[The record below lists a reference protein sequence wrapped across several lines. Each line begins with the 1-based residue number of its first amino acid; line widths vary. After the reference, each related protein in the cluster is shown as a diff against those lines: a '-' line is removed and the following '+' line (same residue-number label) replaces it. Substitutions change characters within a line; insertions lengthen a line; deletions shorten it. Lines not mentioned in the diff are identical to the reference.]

1 MSSNNGNLCGA
12 EKWLR
17 WVHDVGY
24 MPDTKFVLHDVEEE
38 GNMSGLCH
46 HMTEDGCCIWA
57 HHHSWHYTL
66 HLPTICKYSW

>member
-46 HMTEDGCCIWA
+46 HMTEDGCAFGLVITAGTTLYIFQQFVKC
-57 HHHSWHYTL
+57 SW
-66 HLPTICKYSW
+66 